1 MTDSHPDRGGHHG
14 RGQDAGPEGDLLV
27 ERAAD
32 GVAVITLNAPGRR
45 NSITLDLARDL
56 VAACHALNDDPCVGA
71 TVIRG
76 AGPVFCSGA
85 DRALLARVGSD
96 PSSEDNVRDLMTIYS
111 SFTSVANLAM
121 PTIAAVQGAALGA
134 GLNLALSADLC
145 LVTKETRLLSG
156 FLPIGVH
163 PGGGHFTLLAK
174 RANPQI
180 AAAMALFGQE
190 LVGDAAVE
198 AGLAF
203 EACTAAQLHARA
215 VELAAVAGADP
226 ALSRKAVDSF
236 RTQTGLPQAQA
247 TGTRI
252 ELAAQMWSLA
262 RSRRPVAQAVAP
274 GVAPGEGR
282 TRS

>member
-1 MTDSHPDRGGHHG
+1 MTDSH
-14 RGQDAGPEGDLLV
+14 
-27 ERAAD
+27 
-32 GVAVITLNAPGRR
+32 
-45 NSITLDLARDL
+45 
-56 VAACHALNDDPCVGA
+56 
-71 TVIRG
+71 
-76 AGPVFCSGA
+76 
-85 DRALLARVGSD
+85 
-96 PSSEDNVRDLMTIYS
+96 YS

-163 PGGGHFTLLAK
+163 PGGGHFTLLS
-174 RANPQI
+174 RRTNPQL

-190 LVGDAAVE
+190 FVGDAAVE

-203 EACTAAQLHARA
+203 EACIAAQLHARA
-215 VELAAVAGADP
+215 VELAAVAAADP
-226 ALSRKAVDSF
+226 ALSRKALDSF
-236 RTQTGLPQAQA
+236 RAQTGLPQAQA

-262 RSRRPVAQAVAP
+262 RSRRA
-274 GVAPGEGR
+274 VAPGEGR